1 MKNII
6 EDERLN
12 KLNHSCAH
20 LLAQAVKQMY
30 PQAMFW
36 VGPVVETG
44 FYYDIDLGDTVITEE
59 DLAKIEKETGC
70 KVNLVLDSGDK
81 WIFDFEENQPE
92 IDKDA
97 DETDEILGLNFD
109 PMYVLMSKSNGEF
122 KYFAY
127 GEHNELVSKGRKI
140 DLKSTLGS

>member
-1 MKNII
+1 MELKEAI
-6 EDERLN
+6 
-12 KLNHSCAH
+12 
-20 LLAQAVKQMY
+20 
-30 PQAMFW
+30 
-36 VGPVVETG
+36 
-44 FYYDIDLGDTVITEE
+44 
-59 DLAKIEKETGC
+59 AKIEKETGC

-97 DETDEILGLNFD
+97 DETDEILGLSFD
-109 PMYVLMSKSNGEF
+109 PMYVLMSKSNGKF